1 MEAKQAQINAA
12 LDRYLPRE
20 DAYPETLHRAMRYS
34 VFSGGKRFRPVL
46 CIASYEACGGSG
58 DAVMPV
64 ACAIELLHTYSL
76 VHDDLPCMD
85 DDDLRRG
92 RPTSHKV
99 FGEAFAVLAGDA
111 LLSFAVELVLVEG
124 SRSLDSGR
132 LVRVLGDLMKAAGPK
147 GMVAG
152 QVVDM
157 ESQGKQSEPET
168 VKYIHSHKTGAL
180 LASSTRCGAIAAGAI
195 DSVVDRV
202 STYGSKLGLAFQIMD
217 DLLDAE
223 GKFGDMKSGRGLDE
237 KRKKVTYPAAF
248 GLEESKVAARQLA
261 EEAKQALSYLG
272 EAAIPLVLLADLAVN
287 RSS

>member
-1 MEAKQAQINAA
+1 
-12 LDRYLPRE
+12 
-20 DAYPETLHRAMRYS
+20 
-34 VFSGGKRFRPVL
+34 
-46 CIASYEACGGSG
+46 
-58 DAVMPV
+58 
-64 ACAIELLHTYSL
+64 
-76 VHDDLPCMD
+76 MD

-124 SRSLDSGR
+124 SRLLDSNK
-132 LVRVLGDLMKAAGPK
+132 LVRVLADLMKAAGPK

-157 ESQGKQSEPET
+157 ESQGRPAVQET
-168 VKYIHSHKTGAL
+168 VRYIHHHKTGAL
-180 LASSTRCGAIAAGAI
+180 LASSARCGAIAAGAI

-202 STYGSKLGLAFQIMD
+202 SAYGSKLGLAFQIMD
-217 DLLDAE
+217 DVLDVE
-223 GKFGDMKSGRGLDE
+223 GKFGDMKSSSGLDV
-237 KRKKVTYPAAF
+237 KRQKMTYPAAF
-248 GLEESKVAARQLA
+248 GLDESKAAARQLA

-272 EAAIPLVLLADLAVN
+272 DAAAPLAALADLAAN